1 MFLSPFLI
9 ISNLDD
15 ICFLQS
21 TLNKATLL
29 VYANPFWSF
38 LQLKNGEKNIENFKY

>member
-1 MFLSPFLI
+1 MLLSLFLI

-38 LQLKNGEKNIENFKY
+38 LQLKKWRKKYRKF